1 MRKINNPFVKYQ
13 GYNCFGCSPSNPL
26 GLKMSFVEEDGYV
39 VSTWEP
45 NENLQ
50 GYFKV
55 LHGGIQATLMDEIA
69 SWVVYTQLKTAGFT
83 SRAEIRYLKT
93 VFVDKGPLTLK
104 ARALGMRRNLADI
117 EVKLYNHE
125 KMICAEGMFTYFTFP
140 SDKAKDSLYYP
151 GDEEFFESETQS

>member
-1 MRKINNPFVKYQ
+1 MRKIHNPFVKYP

-26 GLKMSFVEEDGYV
+26 GLKMSFVEEGGYV
-39 VSTWEP
+39 VSKWDP
-45 NENLQ
+45 NVNLQ
-50 GYFKV
+50 GYFRV

-83 SRAEIRYLKT
+83 SRAELRYLKT

-104 ARALGMRRNLADI
+104 ARPLGMRKNLADI
-117 EVKLYNHE
+117 EVKLYDHE
-125 KMICAEGMFTYFTFP
+125 EKVCAEGMFTYFTFP

-151 GDEEFFESETQS
+151 GDEEFFEPGDQN